1 MKKFMKW
8 VGIGIGT
15 LFGLA
20 LVAVFAGGLWLNLT
34 LKDAMVPPPSPEETP
49 GIYAY
54 VGEEAPTPAIPRIDT
69 RPAFAPP
76 SLPTARPWTR
86 WWWPGADVTTES
98 ATAQLQALHDA
109 GFGGVEIQP
118 FNAGLVELKETDAW
132 DRIHSFDSKAYYQT
146 LSAVLDKAEELG
158 MTVDLNH
165 LSGWPAGGP
174 QVRLEDGLQ
183 GYVFAEKTVKGG
195 GSISLP
201 VPKPTPGINAYI
213 MALGESAFGV
223 DLSNFAADHAK
234 LVSVVAARHVSG
246 SRSINPLDISDT
258 VVLDESSLTLLTD
271 DVEDGV
277 LKWWPPS
284 EDDWQLIATYQM
296 PVGQAP
302 VLVAD
307 KHTGFVI
314 DHFNKLKVI
323 SHYNFGFG
331 QRTGLDKH
339 YGRAFHGFFN
349 DSLEFQADRLTASDM
364 LQQFR
369 VRRGYDLEPYLP
381 VLSIEAFDNF
391 YVRDAAGIV
400 AAPAYKLGEYD
411 DRIRYDY
418 QKTLSDL
425 LVERFVTASANWA
438 GARGLRSRGQTYG
451 VSVDTIRALGAND
464 IPETEQLF
472 AGGSE
477 LFMKLAY
484 SGAALYGKPM
494 VTAESF
500 VWRKKA
506 YAVSPRH
513 MKTAADAL
521 FIAGVNQIIYHGVPY
536 VSETKPYDD
545 AYGQI
550 GWYPFGGP
558 ENDSLFSN
566 NYGPRS
572 PLWPFVPK
580 LNTYISRVQGLLQQG
595 KPDVDVLIYYPFHG
609 FPHGLDHSDIARNGF
624 FFDGNMPDEDAV
636 TAGATFKIPGF
647 SSDHSEPD
655 PRLTW
660 IEAIM
665 PLIETFNERGIVWA
679 WVNDDAIVHERGIL
693 MEGEGK
699 DGPNAE
705 TVPAIL
711 VPNITAMPPDTA
723 LVLKFRQEAGLPVI
737 LFGETPSRQPGF
749 LHASLYDGEVQEI
762 VGELAQAALARDT
775 GEILAR
781 LTPRLSV
788 QGATTLRR
796 ISRRLDAGG
805 SVHFLVNQ
813 SVMPLDAALT
823 VSGTSAIWFDPAT
836 GESWPADGLD
846 RELQISLRPLEAR
859 ILLVDVDGLDPGERP
874 VRLDEAAVTQ
884 PLPPEAWTLTQVNT
898 GTQISG
904 GLPDWRDEEA
914 LRYSADAGIYET
926 RVTLNEEEM
935 GATFMLDLGRINGL
949 ATLTVNGSSVDSLFP
964 GPYSVDVSRYLRP
977 GDNSIQLTVT
987 PPRWNSLVGRFLA
1000 EDPLAAQMKGQV
1012 ERLVPVGLLGPV
1024 SLQKYQSNEVAP

>member
-1 MKKFMKW
+1 MKKIMKW
-8 VGIGIGT
+8 VGIGVGA
-15 LFGLA
+15 LLGLA
-20 LVAVFAGGLWLNLT
+20 LVAAVGGGLWLHAT
-34 LKDAMVPPPSPEETP
+34 LKDAMVPPPSPDEVP
-49 GIYAY
+49 GIEAY
-54 VGEEAPTPAIPRIDT
+54 FEEDAPAPAVPRPDS
-69 RPAFAPP
+69 RPVFAPP

-86 WWWPGADVTTES
+86 WWWPGADVTTE
-98 ATAQLQALHDA
+98 AAVKQLQALHDA

-146 LSAVLDKAEELG
+146 LLAVMDKAEELG

-183 GYVFAEKTVKGG
+183 GYVFAEETVTGG
-195 GSISLP
+195 EAISLP
-201 VPKPTPGINAYI
+201 LPTPTPGINAYV
-213 MALGESAFGV
+213 MALGETAFGV
-223 DLSNFAADHAK
+223 DLSNFAADHAQ
-234 LVSVVAARHVSG
+234 LVSVVAAKPLSG
-246 SRSINPLDISDT
+246 SRTINPLDISDT
-258 VVLDESSLTLLTD
+258 VVLDESSLTVLTD
-271 DVEDGV
+271 QVEGGV
-277 LKWWPPS
+277 LTWAAP
-284 EDDWQLIATYQM
+284 EGDWQVIATYQI

-307 KHTGFVI
+307 KHPGFVI
-314 DHFNKLKVI
+314 DHFNERKII

-339 YGRAFHGFFN
+339 YGGAFHGFFN

-364 LQQFR
+364 LEAFR
-369 VRRGYDLEPYLP
+369 QRRGYDLEPYLP
-381 VLSIEAFDNF
+381 ALSIEAFDNF
-391 YVRDAAGIV
+391 YLRDAAGIV
-400 AAPAYKLGEYD
+400 AAPAYRLGEHD

-418 QKTLSDL
+418 QQTLSDL
-425 LVERFVTASANWA
+425 LVDRFVTTSANWA

-484 SGAALYGKPM
+484 SGAALYEKPL

-536 VSETKPYDD
+536 VSDTKPYDD

-580 LNTYISRVQGLLQQG
+580 LNIYISRVQGLLQQG
-595 KPDVDVLIYYPFHG
+595 KPDVDVFIYYPFHG
-609 FPHGLDHSDIARNGF
+609 FPHGLDHSDIARDAF
-624 FFDGNMPDEDAV
+624 LFDGNMPDEDAV
-636 TAGATFKIPGF
+636 NAGATFKVPGF
-647 SSDHSEPD
+647 SSDHAEPD

-679 WVNDDAIVHERGIL
+679 WVNDDALVRESAILNTGERGRD
-693 MEGEGK
+693 GEA
-699 DGPNAE
+699 GPA
-705 TVPAIL
+705 VL
-711 VPNITAMPPDTA
+711 VPHIAAMPVDTA
-723 LVLKFRQEAGLPVI
+723 QALKARHEGGGTVI
-737 LFGETPSRQPGF
+737 LYGKTASRQPGF
-749 LHASLYDGEVQEI
+749 LKASVNDGVVQGM
-762 VGELAQAALARDT
+762 VGALAEETRAQDA
-775 GEILAR
+775 GEIIAR
-781 LTPRLSV
+781 LTPQLSV

-796 ISRRLDAGG
+796 VSRRLEDGG
-805 SVHFLVNQ
+805 AVHFLVNQ
-813 SVMPLDAALT
+813 SVGPMDATLT
-823 VSGTSAIWFDPAT
+823 VSGTDAVWFDPAT
-836 GESWPADGLD
+836 GESWPAGGLD
-846 RELQISLRPLEAR
+846 GVLQVSLRPLEAR
-859 ILLVDVDGLDPGERP
+859 LLLVDVAGLEPGEVP
-874 VRLDEAAVTQ
+874 ARLGTPASVS
-884 PLPPEAWTLTQVNT
+884 PLPPEAWTLTQANT
-898 GTQISG
+898 GARITG
-904 GLPDWRDEEA
+904 DLPDWRDEEA
-914 LRYSADAGIYET
+914 LRYSADAGTYET
-926 RVTLNEEEM
+926 RVTLGEEDE
-935 GATFMLDLGRINGL
+935 GASFLLDLGRINGV
-949 ATLTVNGSSVDSLFP
+949 ATLTVNGSPADSLFP
-964 GPYSVDVSRYLRP
+964 GPYSVDISRYLWP
-977 GDNSIQLTVT
+977 GENTIQLTVT
-987 PPRWNSLVGRFLA
+987 PPRWNSLIGRFHE
-1000 EDPLAAQMKGQV
+1000 EDPLAAQMKGQKD
-1012 ERLVPVGLLGPV
+1012 RLVPVGLLGPI
-1024 SLQKYQSNEVAP
+1024 SLQKFESSEMTP